1 MCKMCDKIDPKIV
14 LMHLNELGFTNI
26 NALQLKEFIKD
37 LKKLLK
43 YEKRRML
50 EENSSDEENVEP
62 GRVETYKSHTHS
74 SRARQKESQ
83 ITVQISKS
91 NIPKQICHPHCK
103 HVTETQDVNW
113 VDSKQPDKK
122 EPVKTNLNQVQSA
135 EESIK
140 SVPPNSLDNVPADK
154 PASTNFIKAEK
165 HSLRSN
171 KSDPVSLYHQYKDIW
186 SRTVIPGTTSRSDLR
201 WAIRER
207 MLSGPKVDIPK
218 KTTKKKPEW
227 R

>member
-1 MCKMCDKIDPKIV
+1 MCDKIDPKIV

-26 NALQLKEFIKD
+26 NALQLKEFIKGKFLICFPCESESIVFLD

-62 GRVETYKSHTHS
+62 GRLETYKNHTHS

-113 VDSKQPDKK
+113 VDSKQPDRK

-154 PASTNFIKAEK
+154 PASTNCKF
-165 HSLRSN
+165 SQGGL
-171 KSDPVSLYHQYKDIW
+171 L
-186 SRTVIPGTTSRSDLR
+186 
-201 WAIRER
+201 
-207 MLSGPKVDIPK
+207 MF
-218 KTTKKKPEW
+218 
-227 R
+227 